1 MKNSHR
7 FLRNAII
14 LFTGSAI
21 LTGCNAFEPIRN
33 AVLPNFSDE
42 QLDNPMASFVP
53 SDGATM
59 VAPSSALRP
68 GLAFS
73 ATAPVSGA
81 TQLGAPAPSTMAD
94 PLISAGLMAQAATSG
109 VTRADAALLDA
120 ALDVSP
126 SQMGEAGASMG
137 LVAGSLTTSPRFDAN
152 GASGSGIADQIRAPI
167 INSLKNDSAG
177 FIVLSSADAAAL
189 MHDGGAVKYTALERA
204 DLETPYFDGR
214 TDALRG
220 LPRTPGYTAVGT
232 SPAVALSAADD
243 GPNSSGSLIEDEVL
257 PRSTQLSNQAAIPIY
272 GGSQR
277 LAQRPT
283 SGTYQSGFA
292 QFRSKDIEF
301 TLTYPTR
308 VAVTNLYGV
317 NSGAVTLTLRNLG
330 SMPVTFQP
338 ENLLNRFPPFEV
350 YRWTGSTWA
359 SLTLDVAY
367 NLDQQ
372 GIAAPVVL
380 QPGESTTRR
389 ETLAK
394 LALLPLTVNLP
405 PTQQL
410 AIRLRVLRQ
419 GDAFGTVDS
428 SYLPIQVTDAGA
440 FPTATNLTTAAD
452 PGFVVL
458 DGSEAIPSTIVT
470 R

>member
-1 MKNSHR
+1 M
-7 FLRNAII
+7 
-14 LFTGSAI
+14 
-21 LTGCNAFEPIRN
+21 
-33 AVLPNFSDE
+33 
-42 QLDNPMASFVP
+42 
-53 SDGATM
+53 
-59 VAPSSALRP
+59 
-68 GLAFS
+68 
-73 ATAPVSGA
+73 
-81 TQLGAPAPSTMAD
+81 
-94 PLISAGLMAQAATSG
+94 
-109 VTRADAALLDA
+109 
-120 ALDVSP
+120 
-126 SQMGEAGASMG
+126 
-137 LVAGSLTTSPRFDAN
+137 
-152 GASGSGIADQIRAPI
+152 
-167 INSLKNDSAG
+167 
-177 FIVLSSADAAAL
+177 
-189 MHDGGAVKYTALERA
+189 
-204 DLETPYFDGR
+204 
-214 TDALRG
+214 
-220 LPRTPGYTAVGT
+220 
-232 SPAVALSAADD
+232 
-243 GPNSSGSLIEDEVL
+243 
-257 PRSTQLSNQAAIPIY
+257 
-272 GGSQR
+272 
-277 LAQRPT
+277 
-283 SGTYQSGFA
+283 
-292 QFRSKDIEF
+292 
-301 TLTYPTR
+301 
-308 VAVTNLYGV
+308 AVTNLYGV